1 MKSVGFQN
9 NYFCERFCFIAI
21 WLRNFIPISTLTYLG
36 IMQLFFMQEVTVVPP
51 TLKSE
56 GAHTSMNSSKT
67 LTLYAHY
74 ECLHTF
80 SSVN

>member
-1 MKSVGFQN
+1 MRFQN

-21 WLRNFIPISTLTYLG
+21 YPDFNTH
-36 IMQLFFMQEVTVVPP
+36 LFGHRAAFFSCKKVTAVAP

-56 GAHTSMNSSKT
+56 GARTSMILSKT

-74 ECLHTF
+74 ECVYTLSF
-80 SSVN
+80 VN